1 MSRTRGTRSAD
12 TIGVDGFKSTP
23 VVNPGSF
30 GTSSPS
36 IMSSNIVQSAAV
48 PAGIRDPLISSRYVE
63 VADLNPNQ
71 ITTVGDG
78 GTNLGWTMVRTDRPV
93 LLWPIKSRLSTASE
107 VLSGT
112 VSAVGSGYVL
122 NQTLTVSGGTGTAAT
137 FTSISGRVTA
147 CNATPTVYGTGYVLG
162 EIVTLGAGTLT
173 AARLPT
179 ARVTAVAAAN
189 SPTAVTI
196 VNPGTGYVTGD
207 VVTIVGGGP
216 TAATATLT
224 VTAGVVTAA
233 TISGTFGFYTTL
245 PPQVAS
251 VTGGTGTG
259 LTLQVNSWTAGQLTF
274 VDGGAGITAPNT
286 CPATAVTVT
295 SSSGVATSTVTISGY
310 ALETVTRATGGSY
323 TVLPSSNPVS
333 ITGGSGSAATIQLL
347 TYGGTSGTS
356 TTFNSGSPR
365 VIYYAPNRIPVSADY
380 TQRSKGAGIVYLPNP
395 GTWYLQHARDNTAEA
410 ITTEYIVIDAQDPAV
425 IARYLAESGC
435 HRVKTSLVAC
445 AGTSATTIL
454 SENRNRTGLL
464 ITFTGAL
471 QSSAYFNI
479 AYGQTATSSVGHPM
493 TTAQSTGF
501 YQTGEQVWKGSVS
514 AYNTQVGSQNIYVTE
529 WE

>member
-1 MSRTRGTRSAD
+1 MSRTRATRSAD
-12 TIGVDGFKSTP
+12 TIGVDAFKSTP
-23 VVNPGSF
+23 VVYPGSS
-30 GTSSPS
+30 GSSTPS
-36 IMSSNIVQSAAV
+36 NPMASAVPSQLV
-48 PAGIRDPLISSRYVE
+48 PAGIRDPLISSRYAE
-63 VADLNPNQ
+63 AQDLNPNQ
-71 ITTVGDG
+71 ITTVGDST
-78 GTNLGWTMVRTDRPV
+78 TNLGWTMVRTDRPV
-93 LLWPIKSRLSTASE
+93 LLWPIKSRLATASE

-137 FTSISGRVTA
+137 FTSTSGRLTG
-147 CNATPTVYGTGYVLG
+147 CNAAPTAYGAGYVLG
-162 EIVTLGAGTLT
+162 EIVTLGAGSLT

-179 ARVTAVAAAN
+179 ARVTGVAPSN
-189 SPTAVTI
+189 TPTAVTV
-196 VNPGTGYVTGD
+196 VNPGTGYTTGD
-207 VVTIVGGGP
+207 VVTIVGG
-216 TAATATLT
+216 TYSSQAQATLT
-224 VTAGVVTAA
+224 VTGGVVTAA
-233 TISGTFGFYTTL
+233 SITTFGFYTAT

-251 VTGGTGTG
+251 VTGGSGSG
-259 LTLQVNSWTAGQLTF
+259 LTLQINSYSVQQLTF

-286 CPATAVTVT
+286 CPATALTIT
-295 SSSGVATSTVTISGY
+295 SASGVATGSVICQGY

-333 ITGGSGSAATIQLL
+333 ITSASGSGATIQLL
-347 TYGGTSGTS
+347 SYGATTATT
-356 TTFNSGSPR
+356 TTFNTGSPR
-365 VIYYAPNRIPVSADY
+365 VIYFAPNRIPVSADY

-435 HRVKTSLVAC
+435 HRVRTSLVAC
-445 AGTSATTIL
+445 NGLSATQIL
-454 SENRNRTGLL
+454 GENRNRTGLL

-471 QSSAYFNI
+471 QTSAYFNI

-501 YQTGEQVWKGSVS
+501 YQTGEQVWKGTVS
-514 AYNTQVGSQNIYVTE
+514 AYNTQAGAQNIFVTE

>member
-1 MSRTRGTRSAD
+1 VSRTRASRSAD

-23 VVNPGSF
+23 IVYPGSS
-30 GTSSPS
+30 GSSTPS
-36 IMSSNIVQSAAV
+36 NPMASAV
-48 PAGIRDPLISSRYVE
+48 PSQLVPVGIRDPLISSRYT
-63 VADLNPNQ
+63 AAQDLNPNQ

-93 LLWPIKSRLSTASE
+93 LLWPIKSRVSTASE

-147 CNATPTVYGTGYVLG
+147 CNGTPTTFGTGYVLG

-179 ARVTAVAAAN
+179 ARVSAVAAAN

-196 VNPGTGYVTGD
+196 VNPGTGYVNGEF
-207 VVTIVGGGP
+207 VTIVGGGP
-216 TAATATLT
+216 TAATAQLT
-224 VTAGVVTAA
+224 VTGGVVTAA
-233 TISGTFGFYTTL
+233 TIATTFGFYTTL

-251 VTGGTGTG
+251 VTGGSGTG
-259 LTLQVNSWTAGQLTF
+259 LTLQVNSWTAGSLTF

-295 SSSGVATSTVTISGY
+295 SSSGTATATVTISGY

-323 TVLPSSNPVS
+323 TALPSSNPVS
-333 ITGGSGSAATIQLL
+333 ITSASGSAATIQLL

-365 VIYYAPNRIPVSADY
+365 VIYFAPNRIPVTADY

-395 GTWYLQHARDNTAEA
+395 GTWYLQHARDNTAET

-435 HRVKTSLVAC
+435 HRAKQTVVAC
-445 AGTSATTIL
+445 SAGSNQQLLA
-454 SENRNRTGLL
+454 ENRNRTGFS
-464 ITFTGAL
+464 INGTGAL
-471 QSSAYFNI
+471 TANTFNV
-479 AYGQTATSSVGHPM
+479 AYGVAATSSTGTPLG
-493 TTAQSTGF
+493 TASSTSI
-501 YQTGEQVWKGSVS
+501 YQVGEQVWKGSVN
-514 AYNTQVGSQNIYVTE
+514 AWNTGAGSINVYVTE